1 MEQIGA
7 FINFVLYLYIGL
19 LLARLVVEWVQ
30 AFARSWSPR
39 GPLLVILEVVYTLTD
54 PPINFVRR
62 FVPPIRLGGIAI
74 DVAFIIVLIFVY
86 VLRALNAAIF
96 FSN

>member
-1 MEQIGA
+1 VEQIGA
-7 FINFVLYLYIGL
+7 FINFILFLYIGF

-30 AFARSWSPR
+30 AFARSWTPH
-39 GPLLVILEVVYTLTD
+39 GPLLVVLEVIYTLTD

-62 FVPPIRLGGIAI
+62 FVPPIRIGGVAL

-96 FSN
+96 FS

>member
-1 MEQIGA
+1 VETIGGIIG
-7 FINFVLYLYIGL
+7 FLLFLYIGL

-30 AFARSWSPR
+30 AFARSWTPH

-62 FVPPIRLGGIAI
+62 FVPPLRIGGIAI

-86 VLRALNAAIF
+86 VLQALNRAIF
-96 FSN
+96 FS

>member
-1 MEQIGA
+1 MRDVGY

-30 AFARSWSPR
+30 AFARSWTPH
-39 GPLLVILEVVYTLTD
+39 GPLLVVLEIVYSLTD

-62 FVPPIRLGGIAI
+62 FVPPIRLGGISI

-86 VLRALNAAIF
+86 VLQALNAAIF
-96 FSN
+96 LRG

>member
-1 MEQIGA
+1 MRDVGY

-30 AFARSWSPR
+30 AFARSWTPH
-39 GPLLVILEVVYTLTD
+39 GPLLVVLEIVYTATD

-62 FVPPIRLGGIAI
+62 FVPPIRIGSVAI

-86 VLRALNAAIF
+86 VLQALNAAIF
-96 FSN
+96 FS

>member
-1 MEQIGA
+1 VETIGTIIGFA
-7 FINFVLYLYIGL
+7 LFLYIGL

-30 AFARSWSPR
+30 AFARSWTPK
-39 GPLLVILEVVYTLTD
+39 GPLLVVLEIVYTFTD

-62 FVPPIRLGGIAI
+62 FVPPLRIGSIAI

-86 VLRALNAAIF
+86 VLQALNQAIF
-96 FSN
+96 LR

>member
-1 MEQIGA
+1 METIGGIIG
-7 FINFVLYLYIGL
+7 FLLFLYIGL

-30 AFARSWSPR
+30 AFARSWTPH

-62 FVPPIRLGGIAI
+62 FVPPLRIGGIAI

-86 VLRALNAAIF
+86 VLQALNRAIF
-96 FSN
+96 FS

>member
-1 MEQIGA
+1 MQAIGE
-7 FINFVLYLYIGL
+7 VLYFAIYLYIGL
-19 LLARLVVEWVQ
+19 MLVRLVVEWVQ

-62 FVPPIRLGGIAI
+62 FVPPLRIGGIAL
-74 DVAFIIVLIFVY
+74 DVAFIIVLIFLY
-86 VLRALNAAIF
+86 VLRALVIVIF
-96 FSN
+96 LNS

>member
-1 MEQIGA
+1 MRDVGD

-30 AFARSWSPR
+30 AFARSWTPH
-39 GPLLVILEVVYTLTD
+39 GPLLVVLEIVYTLTD

-62 FVPPIRLGGIAI
+62 FVPPIRIGSVAI
-74 DVAFIIVLIFVY
+74 DVAFIIVLVFVY

-96 FSN
+96 FS

>member
-1 MEQIGA
+1 MRDVGY

-30 AFARSWSPR
+30 AFARSWTPH
-39 GPLLVILEVVYTLTD
+39 GPLLVILEIVYTATD

-62 FVPPIRLGGIAI
+62 FVPPIRIGSVAI

-86 VLRALNAAIF
+86 VLQALNAAIF
-96 FSN
+96 FS

>member
-30 AFARSWSPR
+30 AFARSWSPS
-39 GPLLVILEVVYTLTD
+39 GPLLVVLEVVYTLTD

-96 FSN
+96 FRP

>member
-1 MEQIGA
+1 MRDVGY
-7 FINFVLYLYIGL
+7 FINFVLYLYLGL
-19 LLARLVVEWVQ
+19 LFARLVVEWVQ
-30 AFARSWSPR
+30 AFARSWTPH

-62 FVPPIRLGGIAI
+62 FVPPIRIGSVAI
-74 DVAFIIVLIFVY
+74 DVAFIIVLVFVY

-96 FSN
+96 FS